1 MSNNHITWHTATK
14 NISTCKIQCPFLKIF
29 NKKWKIK
36 FMNKVT
42 KYEVFIFIDEII
54 LGYYWLKSSCKI
66 FVNGMTYFPS
76 WSPKKKQFIHTKL
89 SRKVQSKSHF
99 HMTMSDLI
107 NATLD
112 SCRLDFYPI
121 SWLTFFITKGLMA
134 LCLLHFF
141 PKYFY
146 PFKHPIFTADYLCN
160 WCIYTLLYRLHG
172 NE

>member
-1 MSNNHITWHTATK
+1 
-14 NISTCKIQCPFLKIF
+14 
-29 NKKWKIK
+29 
-36 FMNKVT
+36 MNG
-42 KYEVFIFIDEII
+42 I
-54 LGYYWLKSSCKI
+54 
-66 FVNGMTYFPS
+66 TYFPS
-76 WSPKKKQFIHTKL
+76 LSVGKKKQFIHTKH

-121 SWLTFFITKGLMA
+121 SWFTFFITKGLMA
-134 LCLLHFF
+134 LCLLHVF

-160 WCIYTLLYRLHG
+160 WCIYIRCCIDCMQWIINNLDKFDVLFIKIVQTKLSFYYYNKMDSIG
-172 NE
+172 FMV